1 MAIMLISSPKF
12 STTIYHQCRS
22 T

>member
-12 STTIYHQCRS
+12 STKTSNQCRC